1 MTWPAYPQSTS
12 IDIPWLDSIPST
24 WKVKKFRHCF
34 RESAEKNGTN
44 PVGEMLSVSGYR
56 GVEIKQYD
64 DDNRRRTVEELAD
77 YRVVRV
83 GQLAVN
89 TMWLN
94 YAGLGVSSF
103 EGHIS
108 PAYRSYWIEPGFDL
122 RFINYLMRSSAY
134 VDGYTALLTG
144 IRPNSLQMGRNDLM
158 GFPILC
164 PPLKDQRSIADFLD
178 REVAKIDAL
187 IVKQEQLIATLREDR
202 TATITHAVTKGLDPN
217 VEMQDSGAELLGA
230 VPAHWRQT
238 QLRHIVDRIEQGV
251 SPQAHA
257 ELADEGW
264 GVLKSGCVNGGVFSD
279 VQHKKLPDDLEIDP
293 AIIVKEGDLVVCR
306 ASGSPDLVGSTALVR
321 QLRYQ
326 LILSDKT
333 FRLRPGSLTSPDY
346 LEWAMNSRMYREQV
360 RGAISGAEGLANN
373 LPMSALKTFRLA
385 VPPGSEQNHIVAD
398 LKERCGKIDS
408 LIAKATEVIE
418 TIREYRSALITDA
431 VTGKIDVRGA
441 A

>member
-1 MTWPAYPQSTS
+1 VLHGWPGLVTRDLVALATRIVKVDRPFSYNVDPVTPVRHPH
-12 IDIPWLDSIPST
+12 DEGVWLGNVAT
-24 WKVKKFRHCF
+24 L
-34 RESAEKNGTN
+34 GTGIEFS
-44 PVGEMLSVSGYR
+44 P
-56 GVEIKQYD
+56 
-64 DDNRRRTVEELAD
+64 
-77 YRVVRV
+77 
-83 GQLAVN
+83 
-89 TMWLN
+89 
-94 YAGLGVSSF
+94 YAGCV
-103 EGHIS
+103 
-108 PAYRSYWIEPGFDL
+108 
-122 RFINYLMRSSAY
+122 SSAY
-134 VDGYTALLTG
+134 VALIPSDSIEPQFFRHLLKSKGYIAALQSTSNLVRDGQALRYENFT
-144 IRPNSLQMGRNDLM
+144 MV
-158 GFPILC
+158 PIPLC
-164 PPLKDQRSIADFLD
+164 PLAEQRTIARFLD
-178 REVAKIDAL
+178 RETSKIDAL
-187 IVKQEQLIATLREDR
+187 IAKQEQLIATLREDR

-217 VEMQDSGAELLGA
+217 VEMQDSGVELLGA

-264 GVLKSGCVNGGVFSD
+264 GVLKSGCVNGGVFAD
-279 VQHKKLPDDLEIDP
+279 VQHKKLPDGFEIDP

-306 ASGSPDLVGSTALVR
+306 ASGSPDLVGSTAVVR

-360 RGAISGAEGLANN
+360 RRAISGAEGLANN
-373 LPMSALKTFRLA
+373 LPMSALKTFRLT
-385 VPPGSEQNHIVAD
+385 VPPRSEQNHIVAD